1 MIVRILG
8 EGQVDLADDRLDEL
22 NALDDR
28 LVQAID
34 GGDESG
40 FSEALGALL
49 DAVRGAG
56 TPLPEDYLGPS
67 ELVLPGPG
75 STLGEVRD
83 LLTDE
88 GLIPG

>member
-1 MIVRILG
+1 VIVRILG
-8 EGQVDLADDRLDEL
+8 EGQLDLPDDRLDDL
-22 NALDDR
+22 NSLDDR
-28 LVQAID
+28 LVTAID
-34 GGDESG
+34 TGDEDG
-40 FSEALGALL
+40 FAASLGSLL
-49 DAVRGAG
+49 DAVRSAG

-75 STLGEVRD
+75 ATVGEVRD